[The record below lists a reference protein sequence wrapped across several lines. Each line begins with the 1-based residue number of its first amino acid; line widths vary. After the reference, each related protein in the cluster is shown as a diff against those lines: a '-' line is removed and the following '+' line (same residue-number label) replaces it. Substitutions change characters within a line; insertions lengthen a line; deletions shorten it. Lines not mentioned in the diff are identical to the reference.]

1 LLAAVFGEKDIDAR
15 LAAMQTLDL
24 IRQRRIDFMFKHALV
39 RDALYQSLLSEARTA
54 LALIVIE

>member
-24 IRQRRIDFMFKHALV
+24 IRQRGIDFMFKHALV

>member
-1 LLAAVFGEKDIDAR
+1 LLAAVVGEKDIDAR

>member
-1 LLAAVFGEKDIDAR
+1 
-15 LAAMQTLDL
+15 MQTLDL